1 MCKYTYTIWLS
12 NFTLTHIFDRN
23 RCIFIS
29 IHTNPKI
36 EKLEMATGSKMGYKL
51 WSIQTKE
58 LAYIYDKWG
67 ETLHAVIDTTS
78 DLKSQAQCVP

>member
-1 MCKYTYTIWLS
+1 
-12 NFTLTHIFDRN
+12 
-23 RCIFIS
+23 
-29 IHTNPKI
+29 
-36 EKLEMATGSKMGYKL
+36 MATGSKMGYKL

-58 LAYIYDKWG
+58 LAYIYDKLG